1 MSEKVQRRSGSRLAT
16 GPFLSLMI
24 VLAGAITAGCGGA
37 SEAGLANQAR
47 PTAAGL
53 NAGARTATLACLP
66 TFAPGT
72 SEPDSA
78 LVGKS
83 LKAAETLA
91 SASHQTTRIVAQ
103 NGTCVNITAD
113 LASNRADLW
122 IVNGQVIKAVVEGPY
137 GTTSST

>member
-1 MSEKVQRRSGSRLAT
+1 MGIALTAV
-16 GPFLSLMI
+16 
-24 VLAGAITAGCGGA
+24 VAIACSCSTTSMTSPRTTAGP
-37 SEAGLANQAR
+37 N
-47 PTAAGL
+47 AAT
-53 NAGARTATLACLP
+53 RSATLACLP

-103 NGTCVNITAD
+103 NGTCVNITSD
-113 LASNRADLW
+113 LVGNRIDLW
-122 IVNGQVIKAVVEGPY
+122 LVNGQVIKAVLEGPF